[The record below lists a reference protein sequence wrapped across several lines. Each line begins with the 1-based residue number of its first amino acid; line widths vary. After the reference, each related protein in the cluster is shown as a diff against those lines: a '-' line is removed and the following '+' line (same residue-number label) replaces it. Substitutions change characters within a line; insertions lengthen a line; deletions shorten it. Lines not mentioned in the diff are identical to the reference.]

1 MLTYTFS
8 VHEDENGT
16 PFIFAHEHELDAN
29 DDDSLHFTPPPRA
42 ADHASDDEGDGLD
55 DDV

>member
-16 PFIFAHEHELDAN
+16 PFIFAHEDELDHN